1 MGAASGVCA
10 TCLYWIHIAWP
21 NRTSSKTEVKN
32 FLSTSLEWNLTRLY
46 RVELYN
52 SQRNMVIVSINLDN
66 ATSELL
72 EAECREASAWFII
85 GVPSESGSGQTNR
98 SLESESTS
106 FRLIFHKTRD
116 QHDPTPSGVCVKL

>member
-1 MGAASGVCA
+1 MNSPKA
-10 TCLYWIHIAWP
+10 TEKAIEMFCDTDGRI
-21 NRTSSKTEVKN
+21 SVKQK
-32 FLSTSLEWNLTRLY
+32 
-46 RVELYN
+46 VELYN
-52 SQRNMVIVSINLDN
+52 SQRNMVIVSINSDN

-85 GVPSESGSGQTNR
+85 GVPSELGSGQTNR

-116 QHDPTPSGVCVKL
+116 QHDPTPSGVCENSGGERTTEWIVN